1 MTASRE
7 PGVSFPFILFNELG
21 EVKMITQGDT
31 IKALIDTVAHFQFWT
46 LQKLKALSLRVYYL
60 VQTIGI
66 SNALLRLLGIPGGA
80 SSKEPACQYRRHK
93 RHGFN
98 PWVGKIPWRKEWQST
113 LVLLPGESHRQR
125 SLAVCS
131 PWGHKELDT
140 TEQLTLSLSSVEWQ
154 NTWLQSGK
162 LQPLTQT
169 SRER

>member
-93 RHGFN
+93 RHEFS
-98 PWVGKIPWRKEWQST
+98 PWVGNIPWKRTWQST
-113 LVLLPGESHRQR
+113 PVFLPGESLEQKSLVGYKFKWSQRVRHDWGDLACTHTHRHTHAR
-125 SLAVCS
+125 THALRLLN
-131 PWGHKELDT
+131 HYL
-140 TEQLTLSLSSVEWQ
+140 
-154 NTWLQSGK
+154 
-162 LQPLTQT
+162 
-169 SRER
+169 